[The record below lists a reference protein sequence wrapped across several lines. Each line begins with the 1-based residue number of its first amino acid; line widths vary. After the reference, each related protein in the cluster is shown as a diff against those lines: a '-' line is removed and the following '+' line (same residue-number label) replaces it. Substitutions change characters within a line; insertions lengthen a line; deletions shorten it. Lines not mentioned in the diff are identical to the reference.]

1 MLFGDIPLQEIE
13 GWIILAGHRGMN
25 QFVNFL
31 GDQLLV
37 LVGGAEQFIE
47 RIIFSKWG
55 CHGFNARQAA
65 GIRQIIKQTLHVGH
79 LFLSVTTQK
88 RGSAFKA
95 VIAAPG
101 AHLLVEKG

>member
-1 MLFGDIPLQEIE
+1 MLFGDIPLQEIK

-47 RIIFSKWG
+47 RIIFSKW
-55 CHGFNARQAA
+55 
-65 GIRQIIKQTLHVGH
+65 
-79 LFLSVTTQK
+79 
-88 RGSAFKA
+88 
-95 VIAAPG
+95 
-101 AHLLVEKG
+101 